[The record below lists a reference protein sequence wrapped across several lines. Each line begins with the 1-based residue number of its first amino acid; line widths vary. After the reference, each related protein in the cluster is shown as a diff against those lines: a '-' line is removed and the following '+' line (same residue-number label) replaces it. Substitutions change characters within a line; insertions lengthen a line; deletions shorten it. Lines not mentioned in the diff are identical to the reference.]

1 MKTMGYILLLLTQ
14 MVFFREIHVFLQL
27 RWIGLFGA
35 TWDLLHLEN
44 YDLHEV
50 FIQINSSDRV
60 EWDR

>member
-14 MVFFREIHVFLQL
+14 MVFFREIHVFIQL
-27 RWIGLFGA
+27 SWIGLFGT

>member
-1 MKTMGYILLLLTQ
+1 
-14 MVFFREIHVFLQL
+14 MVFFQEIHVFLQL